1 MITTMKKFLKTLI
14 KILKWIGIVL
24 LGIIIIALIVRFIG
38 QRINNKTPDGGINET
53 MYVDINGTKQWINIY
68 GQDKDNPVLLF
79 LHGGPGAATSHTAY
93 VLTRKWSDVYTV
105 VTWDQRNAGKSYS
118 ADQNS
123 TELTYDLMMQDGV
136 EMTEFLR
143 KYLGKKKITLLGH
156 SWGSF
161 YGSNLVLAHPEYYD
175 CYIGAA
181 QVVDMDLNEQAFAQA
196 ATKWVGNDA
205 EGKELLAKL
214 DDPDEHDFAKL
225 MLMKKYGYAGDQDKH
240 DYNEIGAMFFN
251 PYYSLSD
258 YVQSMRIDFSVYQRF
273 ITGGEFDKFSL
284 VGRTDYE
291 VPYYNINGGCDY
303 QVCFEVAQE
312 YFDEV
317 NAPRKKL
324 YLMEDTRHLVIGKT
338 KQFSEIVH
346 EIAKTERQYS
356 DE

>member
-1 MITTMKKFLKTLI
+1 MKKFLKKLI

-38 QRINNKTPDGGINET
+38 QCINNKTPDGGVNET

-68 GQDKDNPVLLF
+68 GQDKENPVLLF
-79 LHGGPGAATSHTAY
+79 LHGGPGGATSHFSYAF
-93 VLTRKWSDVYTV
+93 TRKWSDVYTV

-136 EMTEFLR
+136 EITEFLCEH
-143 KYLGKKKITLLGH
+143 LGKEKITLLGH
-156 SWGSF
+156 SWGTC
-161 YGSNLVLAHPEYYD
+161 YACNLVLAHPEYYD

-181 QVVDMDLNEQAFAQA
+181 QLVDWDLNEQAFAEA
-196 ATKWVGNDA
+196 AAKWVGDDA
-205 EGKELLAKL
+205 EGKELLAQL
-214 DDPDEHDFAKL
+214 NDTDAHDHAKL
-225 MLMKKYGYAGDQDKH
+225 ALMKKYGYSVDYDKP
-240 DYNEIGAMFFN
+240 DYNQNGAMFFN

-258 YVQSMRIDFSVYQRF
+258 YVKLLRMDYSVYERF
-273 ITGGEFDKFSL
+273 MGGAFNEFSL

-303 QVCFEVAQE
+303 QVSFEVAQE

-317 NAPRKKL
+317 NAPHKKL
-324 YLMEDTRHLVIGKT
+324 YLMEDTRHMVTFKSE
-338 KQFSEIVH
+338 QFSEILH
-346 EIAKTERQYS
+346 EITKTERQYS
-356 DE
+356 NE

>member
-1 MITTMKKFLKTLI
+1 MKKFLKKLI

-79 LHGGPGAATSHTAY
+79 LHGGPGAAISHTAY
-93 VLTRKWSDVYTV
+93 ALTRKWSDVYTV

-143 KYLGKKKITLLGH
+143 KYLGKEKITLLGH

-196 ATKWVGNDA
+196 ATKWVGNDT

-225 MLMKKYGYAGDQDKH
+225 MLMKKYGYRGDQDKH

-258 YVQSMRIDFSVYQRF
+258 YVKSLRIDFSVYERF
-273 ITGGEFDKFSL
+273 ITSGECDKFSL
-284 VGRTDYE
+284 VGRTDYG

-303 QVCFEVAQE
+303 QVSFEVAQE

-338 KQFSEIVH
+338 EQFSEILH
-346 EIAKTERQYS
+346 EIEKTERQYS
-356 DE
+356 NE

>member
-143 KYLGKKKITLLGH
+143 KYLGKEKITLLGH

-303 QVCFEVAQE
+303 LVCFEVAQE

>member
-118 ADQNS
+118 ADQTS

-214 DDPDEHDFAKL
+214 DDPDEHEFAKL

-240 DYNEIGAMFFN
+240 DYNENCAMFFN

-258 YVQSMRIDFSVYQRF
+258 YAKLSQADFSVYERF
-273 ITGGEFDKFSL
+273 ITGGEFGKFSL